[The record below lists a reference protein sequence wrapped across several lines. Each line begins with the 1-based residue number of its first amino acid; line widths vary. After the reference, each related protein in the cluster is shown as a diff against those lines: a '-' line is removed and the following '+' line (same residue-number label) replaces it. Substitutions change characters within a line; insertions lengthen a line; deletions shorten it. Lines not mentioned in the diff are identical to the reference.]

1 MTFSDYNAHT
11 NPLFISL
18 GIVKFNDL
26 IFYHNALFMF
36 DYHTGSLPDTFQKIF
51 LPISQKHSY
60 NTRLASRSSYSLPK
74 IRTNYSKFNI
84 RFAGPKTW
92 NDINEDLKSLVKSKF
107 KHELKNLLLQ
117 SYLACEYSRPDSLLR
132 RDKSVCEITHT
143 DDVHMTCFWSSLLI
157 G

>member
-1 MTFSDYNAHT
+1 VAWGNTYASSTNPIFILQKKIVRLTFSDYNALT

-18 GIVKFNDL
+18 GIVRFNDL

-36 DYHTGSLPDTFQKIF
+36 DYHTGSLPDTFQNVF

-74 IRTNYSKFNI
+74 IRTNYGKFNI

-92 NDINEDLKSLVKSKF
+92 NDIKEDLKSLGKSKF
-107 KHELKNLLLQ
+107 KQELKNLLLQ
-117 SYLACEYSRPDSLLR
+117 SYSN
-132 RDKSVCEITHT
+132 
-143 DDVHMTCFWSSLLI
+143 M
-157 G
+157 

>member
-74 IRTNYSKFNI
+74 IRTTANLI
-84 RFAGPKTW
+84 L
-92 NDINEDLKSLVKSKF
+92 DLRAQRRGMILMKILKVLESLN
-107 KHELKNLLLQ
+107 LNKN
-117 SYLACEYSRPDSLLR
+117 
-132 RDKSVCEITHT
+132 
-143 DDVHMTCFWSSLLI
+143 
-157 G
+157 